1 MPHGV
6 TNFWVQTHV
15 LHASECSELL
25 RACCLEHLI
34 PTELPFDSG
43 FATHTHICVTRNIV
57 THHLSHT
64 TLQTQTCNL
73 KLIDPPPPPLSILP
87 SPSGW
92 NSFFPLIGRGWL
104 VGFSGPLI
112 SWNGSSTKVA
122 LVLRKL
128 ISLIAPI
135 NLDFRG
141 HDKYQSKGIFC
152 LLDTLTWET
161 HCT

>member
-1 MPHGV
+1 MLGV
-6 TNFWVQTHV
+6 CAGVFPSSSKV
-15 LHASECSELL
+15 LKISS
-25 RACCLEHLI
+25 
-34 PTELPFDSG
+34 
-43 FATHTHICVTRNIV
+43 
-57 THHLSHT
+57 
-64 TLQTQTCNL
+64 
-73 KLIDPPPPPLSILP
+73 
-87 SPSGW
+87 
-92 NSFFPLIGRGWL
+92 
-104 VGFSGPLI
+104 LI